1 MNIEENFN
9 QLPRTQKIALL
20 FLTIYSFAIFSYGIR
35 GALKSPSDLQSFYT
49 TSKLLLQKVDP
60 SQMTTD
66 YLKSANTDV
75 TFGDIDRHGGRSMYP
90 PSTHVLL
97 IPFYAFL
104 FSPAAAKY
112 CWLLCNII
120 CLGIIYYVLCA
131 RYLSAASSFYKY
143 ILLCVLIGAAS
154 TKTNL
159 GLGQTSL
166 FSFAA
171 FLLTLLLKD
180 RHKWLSGIAFALAV
194 SKPSLMVLFAIYLL
208 CRKEYRIVIT
218 ACAMHLLLTAG
229 ISLWMGISPITL
241 TNNYLAKVSLLTFY
255 KGAVAFYYQTNG
267 ISFKSLLFALNMPQS
282 AINIA
287 TVLLYAS
294 AIAFILK
301 IKNNEDHYVLG
312 VTALLTMLVDY
323 HQHYDFIVLLFMFPV
338 FAAYAQY
345 KRKPTWPFLYF
356 LFLLYIPNFSRIN
369 FFGYATAS
377 FFLSHMNY
385 LFWWQVF
392 YTGLYVLL
400 LLVYMNAF
408 SRKYIST
415 SPQ

>member
-1 MNIEENFN
+1 MNIAENFK

-20 FLTIYSFAIFSYGIR
+20 FVTIYSIAILYYGITS
-35 GALKSPSDLQSFYT
+35 GLESSGDQQSFYT
-49 TSKLLLQKVDP
+49 TSKLLLQKIDP
-60 SQMTTD
+60 SRTTTD
-66 YLKSANTDV
+66 FLKSTNTDV
-75 TFGDIDRHGGRSMYP
+75 TFSDIDRHGGRSMYP

-104 FSPAAAKY
+104 LSPVLSKY
-112 CWLLCNII
+112 CWLFCNIM
-120 CLGIIYYVLCA
+120 CLGIIYYVLCV
-131 RYLSAASSFYKY
+131 RYLSAVSFFYKY

-166 FSFAA
+166 FSCAA

-180 RHKWLSGIAFALAV
+180 RHKWLSSIAFALAMA
-194 SKPSLMVLFAIYLL
+194 KPSLMALFAIYLL

-218 ACAMHLLLTAG
+218 ACAIHLLLTAG
-229 ISLWMGISPITL
+229 ISLWMGISPVTL

-255 KGAVAFYYQTNG
+255 KGTIAFYYQTNG
-267 ISFKSLLFALNMPQS
+267 VSFKSFLFALNMPQS
-282 AINIA
+282 VITIA
-287 TVLLYAS
+287 TVILYAS

-301 IKNNEDHYVLG
+301 IKNNEENFVLG
-312 VTALLTMLVDY
+312 ITALLTLLVDY

-345 KRKPTWPFLYF
+345 KQKLTWPFLYF

-369 FFGYATAS
+369 FFGYATSS

-385 LFWWQVF
+385 LFWWQVL

-400 LLVYMNAF
+400 LLVYMGIFNRNYVRTA
-408 SRKYIST
+408 I
-415 SPQ
+415 

>member
-1 MNIEENFN
+1 MNIAENFN

-20 FLTIYSFAIFSYGIR
+20 SLTIYSFAIFSYGIR
-35 GALKSPSDLQSFYT
+35 GAVKSSTDLQSFYT

-66 YLKSANTDV
+66 YLKSTNTDV
-75 TFGDIDRHGGRSMYP
+75 TFADIDRHGGRSMYP

-104 FSPAAAKY
+104 ISPILSKY
-112 CWLLCNII
+112 CWLLCNIM
-120 CLGIIYYVLCA
+120 CLGIIYYVLCV
-131 RYLSAASSFYKY
+131 RYLSAASFFYKY

-166 FSFAA
+166 FSCAA

-180 RHKWLSGIAFALAV
+180 RHKWLSSMAFALAV
-194 SKPSLMVLFAIYLL
+194 AKPSLMILFAIYLL
-208 CRKEYRIVIT
+208 CRKEYRIVII
-218 ACAMHLLLTAG
+218 ACAIHLLLTAG
-229 ISLWMGISPITL
+229 ISLWMGVSPVTL
-241 TNNYLAKVSLLTFY
+241 TNNYLMKVSLLTFY
-255 KGAVAFYYQTNG
+255 KGTIAFYYQTNG
-267 ISFKSLLFALNMPQS
+267 ISFKSFLFSLNMPQS
-282 AINIA
+282 VITIA
-287 TVLLYAS
+287 TVILYAS

-301 IKNNEDHYVLG
+301 IKNNDDHYVLG
-312 VTALLTMLVDY
+312 ITALLTMLVDY

-338 FAAYAQY
+338 FAACAQY
-345 KRKPTWPFLYF
+345 KRKLTWSFLYC
-356 LFLLYIPNFSRIN
+356 LLLLYIPNFSRIN
-369 FFGYATAS
+369 FFGYATS
-377 FFLSHMNY
+377 SIFLSHTNY

-400 LLVYMNAF
+400 LVVYMRTFNRNYVRTA
-408 SRKYIST
+408 I
-415 SPQ
+415 

>member
-1 MNIEENFN
+1 M
-9 QLPRTQKIALL
+9 
-20 FLTIYSFAIFSYGIR
+20 
-35 GALKSPSDLQSFYT
+35 
-49 TSKLLLQKVDP
+49 
-60 SQMTTD
+60 
-66 YLKSANTDV
+66 
-75 TFGDIDRHGGRSMYP
+75 
-90 PSTHVLL
+90 
-97 IPFYAFL
+97 
-104 FSPAAAKY
+104 
-112 CWLLCNII
+112 
-120 CLGIIYYVLCA
+120 CLGIIYYVLCV
-131 RYLSAASSFYKY
+131 RYLSAASFFYKY

-166 FSFAA
+166 FSCAA

-194 SKPSLMVLFAIYLL
+194 AKPSLMVLFAIYLL

-218 ACAMHLLLTAG
+218 ACAIHLLLTAG
-229 ISLWMGISPITL
+229 ISLWMGISPVTL
-241 TNNYLAKVSLLTFY
+241 MNNYLAKVSLLTFY
-255 KGAVAFYYQTNG
+255 KGTIAFYYQTNG
-267 ISFKSLLFALNMPQS
+267 ISFKSFLFALNMPQS
-282 AINIA
+282 VINIA
-287 TVLLYAS
+287 TVILYAS

-301 IKNNEDHYVLG
+301 IKNNEEHYVLG

-369 FFGYATAS
+369 FFGYTTAS

-408 SRKYIST
+408 SRKYMST
-415 SPQ
+415 SP